1 VSLGDGVAQVAGTV
15 AGLLP
20 RRLTSP
26 EPRAWRPAEV
36 VLHGAS
42 AGEVKAARAVLSLR
56 GLTSS
61 RVLLTTGTSAGIHAG
76 ADTRLPRDVPRDVS
90 DFLDAVCP
98 RALVLVEG
106 ELWPTLLR
114 AASRR
119 GIPVG
124 VLGARVSER
133 TVRTH
138 AALGGATRTWFSR
151 PEAWAAATEGD
162 AARLLRLGVRPD
174 RVRVTGWLKWP
185 EPVAVTPDPVAE
197 ALVRDHR
204 ATGPLFVL
212 GSVHPGEVR
221 LALAALR
228 GTVLDPARSRWVVVP
243 RHPRRASRIRRELP
257 PGAVID
263 ARFGVLRA
271 WYAQAD
277 AALVGGGARGRA
289 THDLLEPLQG
299 GLRPL
304 FFASADQDDVA
315 SILLG
320 EGLAI
325 PVGSPPSLTRAP
337 HAWADLRA
345 RFDGRAAGLA
355 FLSARGV
362 GLP

>member
-1 VSLGDGVAQVAGTV
+1 MPLGEGVAQVVGTV

-26 EPRAWRPAEV
+26 EPRAWRPADL

-42 AGEVKAARAVLSLR
+42 AGEVKAARAVLSLG
-56 GLTSS
+56 GLPSS
-61 RVLLTTGTSAGIHAG
+61 RVLLTTGTPAGIQAG
-76 ADTRLPRDVPRDVS
+76 ADARLPRDLPRDVG

-119 GIPVG
+119 GVSVG

-138 AALGGATRTWFSR
+138 AALGGATRAWFAR
-151 PEAWAAATEGD
+151 PAAWAAATEGD
-162 AARLLRLGVRPD
+162 AARLLRLGVSPD
-174 RVRVTGWLKWP
+174 RVQVTGWLKWP
-185 EPVAVTPDPVAE
+185 EPVALTPDPVAD
-197 ALVRDHR
+197 ALVREHR
-204 ATGPLFVL
+204 AAGPLFVL

-221 LALAALR
+221 LAHMALR
-228 GTVLDPARSRWVVVP
+228 GTALDPARSRWVVVP
-243 RHPRRASRIRRELP
+243 RHARRANRIRRELP
-257 PGAVID
+257 TGAVID

-271 WYAQAD
+271 WYARSD

-289 THDLLEPLQG
+289 THDLLEPLQV

-304 FFASADQDDVA
+304 FFAAADQGDVA
-315 SILLG
+315 SVLAH

-337 HAWADLRA
+337 QAWADLRA

-362 GLP
+362 SLP